1 MKDRKKIYGK
11 GNIMGIQ
18 NDVKKFFEYN
28 KTKFAEKKKQELIDL
43 KAKRTKPV
51 IDVAEAPPITQ
62 ATLI

>member
-1 MKDRKKIYGK
+1 
-11 GNIMGIQ
+11 MGIQ